1 MTDTG
6 IEPVDEITTRP
17 LDQPKDNL
25 GQCQEKPNNWILF
38 QKIFWGSLLLGR
50 IRT

>member
-1 MTDTG
+1 MMHFKMTDTG
-6 IEPVDEITTRP
+6 IEPVDKITTRP

-38 QKIFWGSLLLGR
+38 QKFSGEACY
-50 IRT
+50 